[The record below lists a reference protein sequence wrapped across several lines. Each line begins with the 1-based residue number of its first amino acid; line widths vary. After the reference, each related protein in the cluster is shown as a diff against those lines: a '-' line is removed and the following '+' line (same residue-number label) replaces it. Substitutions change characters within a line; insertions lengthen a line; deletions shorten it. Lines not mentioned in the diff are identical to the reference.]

1 MNELY
6 WITRLDG
13 ICGFLTLIAVFSVIA
28 TVVLFFIV
36 LLKRSDADI
45 CPEGSKTW
53 ERHIETSKMCLYLAK
68 RCAIAFFVSV
78 FINFFIPTTNQA
90 LLIYGVGG
98 TIDYI
103 KSNGTAKQIPNKCVK
118 ALDKWVENLTKE
130 ENQKENKNESK

>member
-13 ICGFLTLIAVFSVIA
+13 ICGFLTLIAVFSFIA
-28 TVVLFFIV
+28 TVVLFFIG
-36 LLKRSDADI
+36 LFKRGDAVI

-53 ERHIETSKMCLYLAK
+53 EQNIETSKMCLYLAK

-78 FINFFIPTTNQA
+78 FINLFIPTTNQA

-103 KSNGTAKQIPNKCVK
+103 KSNDTSKQLPEKCVK
-118 ALDKWVENLTKE
+118 ALDKYLDNLTKE
-130 ENQKENKNESK
+130 ENQKQNDNESK

>member
-28 TVVLFFIV
+28 TVVLFFIGFF
-36 LLKRSDADI
+36 RRGEAGI
-45 CPEGSKTW
+45 YPEGSQTW
-53 ERHIETSKMCLYLAK
+53 EQHIETSKMCLYLAK

-103 KSNGTAKQIPNKCVK
+103 KSNDTSKQLPDKCVK
-118 ALDKWVENLTKE
+118 ALDKYLDNLTKE
-130 ENQKENKNESK
+130 ENQKENEQ

>member
-28 TVVLFFIV
+28 TVVLFFIG

-45 CPEGSKTW
+45 FPEGSQTW
-53 ERHIETSKMCLYLAK
+53 EQHIETYKMCLYLAK
-68 RCAIAFFVSV
+68 RCAVAFFVSV
-78 FINFFIPTTNQA
+78 FINLFIPTTNQA

-103 KSNGTAKQIPNKCVK
+103 KSNGTAKQLPDKCVK
-118 ALDKWVENLTKE
+118 ALDKWVDNLNE
-130 ENQKENKNESK
+130 EKQENKQK

>member
-1 MNELY
+1 MNEIY

-28 TVVLFFIV
+28 TVVLFFIG
-36 LLKRSDADI
+36 LIKRNESEI
-45 CPEGSKTW
+45 YNEGSETW
-53 ERHIETSKMCLYLAK
+53 ERHIETSKMCLYFAK
-68 RCAIAFFVSV
+68 RCVIAFFVSV

-103 KSNGTAKQIPNKCVK
+103 KSNDTSKQLPDKCVK
-118 ALDKWVENLTKE
+118 ALDKYLDNLTKE
-130 ENQKENKNESK
+130 ENQKENDNESK

>member
-1 MNELY
+1 MNEIY

-28 TVVLFFIV
+28 TVVLFFIG
-36 LLKRSDADI
+36 LIKRNESEI
-45 CPEGSKTW
+45 YNEGSETW
-53 ERHIETSKMCLYLAK
+53 ERHIETSKMCLYFAK
-68 RCAIAFFVSV
+68 RCVIAFFVSV

-103 KSNGTAKQIPNKCVK
+103 KSNDTSKQLPDKCIK
-118 ALDKWVENLTKE
+118 ALDKWVDNLNE
-130 ENQKENKNESK
+130 EKQENKKE

>member
-1 MNELY
+1 MNEIY

-28 TVVLFFIV
+28 TVVLFFIG
-36 LLKRSDADI
+36 LIKRNESGLYDEDS
-45 CPEGSKTW
+45 ETW
-53 ERHIETSKMCLYLAK
+53 KQHIETSKMCLYLAK
-68 RCAIAFFVSV
+68 RCAVAFFVSV

-103 KSNGTAKQIPNKCVK
+103 KSNDTSKQLPDKCVK
-118 ALDKWVENLTKE
+118 ALDKYLDNLTKE
-130 ENQKENKNESK
+130 ENQK